1 MSKTLF
7 KLFFI
12 SSLLVVTACAPK
24 LVVAPPQVYEG
35 TSLSLDEILEK
46 ASGDTEAIKAI
57 TEIEILKNNEHYD
70 SISASVLVKM
80 PDWVHVRMYK
90 LGMLVKD
97 FVVMGDSLH
106 VLSGKGGPNL
116 KKFGKEFHNAIFWW
130 DDIQEGVLDTI
141 GPEYIIRARN
151 KEVHIDRATLLPL
164 KQNIV
169 AFERNIEITYQ
180 EPKEEKDGYWHP
192 SVISILAGDFSFTV
206 KLKKLLRNPVL
217 GEFDFRVPKAELNR

>member
-1 MSKTLF
+1 MSKKLF

-24 LVVAPPQVYEG
+24 LLVAPPPVYED
-35 TSLSLDEILEK
+35 TALSLDEILEK

-80 PDWVHVRMYK
+80 PDWAHVRMYK
-90 LGMLVKD
+90 FGMLVKD
-97 FVVMGDSLH
+97 FVVMGDRVY

-116 KKFGKEFHNAIFWW
+116 KKFSKEFHNAIFWW
-130 DDIQEGVLDTI
+130 DDIQEGVLYSN

-151 KEVHIDRATLLPL
+151 KEVHIDKATLLPL
-164 KQNIV
+164 RQRLV
-169 AFERNIEITYQ
+169 AFERNIEITYGV
-180 EPKEEKDGYWHP
+180 PKEEKDGYWHP
-192 SVISILAGDFSFTV
+192 SVINILAGDFSFTV
-206 KLKKLLRNPVL
+206 NLKKLLRNPVL
-217 GEFDFRVPKAELNR
+217 GEFDFRVPEEG

>member
-1 MSKTLF
+1 MSKMLF

-12 SSLLVVTACAPK
+12 SLIVLFSACAPK
-24 LVVAPPQVYEG
+24 PVVAPPSVYEE

-46 ASGDTEAIKAI
+46 ASGDTVALKAI
-57 TEIEILKNNEHYD
+57 TKIEIRKNNEHYD

-97 FVVMGDSLH
+97 FVVMGDRLY

-116 KKFGKEFHNAIFWW
+116 KKFGREFHNAIFWW
-130 DDIQEGVLDTI
+130 DDIQEGVLHSN

-164 KQNIV
+164 KQRLV
-169 AFERNIEITYQ
+169 AFERNIKITYG
-180 EPKEEKDGYWHP
+180 EPKEEEDGYWHP
-192 SVISILAGDFSFTV
+192 SVINILADNFSFTV

-217 GEFDFRVPKAELNR
+217 GEFDFRVPEEG